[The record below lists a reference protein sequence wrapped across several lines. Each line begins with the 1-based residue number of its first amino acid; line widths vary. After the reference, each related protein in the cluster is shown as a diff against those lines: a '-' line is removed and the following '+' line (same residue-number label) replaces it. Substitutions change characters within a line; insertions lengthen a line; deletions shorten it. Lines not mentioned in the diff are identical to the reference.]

1 LVHCK
6 AGGSNFEYSGVHVW
20 VKEKRETEKG
30 KRKKRKTNLSKKK
43 GNEKGNLELI
53 KNKLMNSAV

>member
-1 LVHCK
+1 MSILECIFGCRK
-6 AGGSNFEYSGVHVW
+6 
-20 VKEKRETEKG
+20 KG
-30 KRKKRKTNLSKKK
+30 KRKKGKGKKAKTNLSRKK